1 MSSPLEMRGGV
12 RYDFSGDLALLE
24 APKIIRRHAASMH
37 QFHHEK
43 THCMST
49 HSTKYRVVT
58 ATLLIAGLQGG
69 LVAPSMA
76 AETPVT
82 THSAMQ
88 KTATVNATPDQTEGN
103 QEAQGA
109 ASTITMK
116 AQLKDSGYL
125 LRWTGFPEDLEA
137 SSILVDVNFYTPSGE
152 YGGSVLESPTLTE
165 GTKEGEFRLLMSPA
179 KEKEVVYVIVLT
191 DSINNISYEFFVTE
205 DGTRLVQT
213 VDPRNGKA
221 KPTEPPVDIERE
233 ETETAEATAQPASE
247 AVNPPSPTATSS
259 ADTNGDA
266 VRRTVDNPQ
275 KNDSGQYVVS
285 EDTSMYDPQNLG
297 KGKAHLSVQESQGDS
312 QDDTKPVTILGTN
325 FPQNDKGYDLMVM
338 EVDSEGNTVGD
349 ALAIVHVDS
358 ASISAGSFEA
368 VIGVPGASLQ
378 IGKTYLVVAFD
389 ASGDGNLQLNTVRF
403 TVTQA
408 SAESGGSSSDSS
420 SKDESKSA
428 AEPSANPTIAADTAG
443 ASGANAPAAGSK
455 SKTRGIQA
463 DTAMAPGTRDATI
476 SVPRPSGGSATES
489 SSALGYRTEEAQPV
503 QVPTPN
509 SNLPSGADS
518 AAQSRRAAI
527 LNGSS
532 SQVRTDPG
540 SPNGVKATEAQITR
554 NMNQS
559 TPLLPI
565 LVTLGGGLILGALGV
580 SRARTSKKD

>member
-12 RYDFSGDLALLE
+12 RCDFSGDLTSLE
-24 APKIIRRHAASMH
+24 TPKSIRRHAASMH

-49 HSTKYRVVT
+49 HSTKYRVAT

-69 LVAPSMA
+69 LIAPSMA

-82 THSAMQ
+82 TYSAVPKGLGHRVEQ
-88 KTATVNATPDQTEGN
+88 NDAAPNAQRQN
-103 QEAQGA
+103 A
-109 ASTITMK
+109 ASKVTMR
-116 AQLKDSGYL
+116 AQFQENGFL
-125 LRWTGFPEDLEA
+125 LRWSGIPEELAATD
-137 SSILVDVNFYTPSGE
+137 ILVDIDFYTVTGE
-152 YGGSVLESPTLTE
+152 YGGSNVENPQVSE
-165 GTKEGEFRLLMSPA
+165 EENEGEYSLLMSPA

-191 DSINNISYEFFVTE
+191 DSINNISHEFFVTE

-221 KPTEPPVDIERE
+221 KPAELPVDIERE
-233 ETETAEATAQPASE
+233 EAETPEATAQPTSE
-247 AVNPPSPTATSS
+247 AVNLPSPTATSF
-259 ADTNGDA
+259 ADTNGDR

-275 KNDSGQYVVS
+275 NNDSGQYVVS
-285 EDTSMYDPQNLG
+285 EDTSMYDQQNLR

-378 IGKTYLVVAFD
+378 IGKTYLVMAFD

-408 SAESGGSSSDSS
+408 SAESGGSSSESS
-420 SKDESKSA
+420 SKHESKSA

-489 SSALGYRTEEAQPV
+489 SSALGYRTEEVQPV
-503 QVPTPN
+503 QVATPD
-509 SNLPSGADS
+509 SHLPSGVDS

-540 SPNGVKATEAQITR
+540 SPNGVRATEAQITR
-554 NMNQS
+554 NMDQS

-580 SRARTSKKD
+580 SRARASKKD